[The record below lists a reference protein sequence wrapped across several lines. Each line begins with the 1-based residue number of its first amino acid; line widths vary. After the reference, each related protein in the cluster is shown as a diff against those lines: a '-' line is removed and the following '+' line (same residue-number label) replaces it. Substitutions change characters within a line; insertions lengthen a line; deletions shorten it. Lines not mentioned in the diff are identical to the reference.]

1 MVDQVERQHRAAG
14 LRHQSPQEVQRP
26 PSLLFRCGGLLRP
39 ATDVQ
44 DDDPVAAGPIP
55 VLPDRLPL
63 KLMHLLLSARD
74 TDVLPAPSEEARLE
88 NGGQFGTVFR
98 INFKGYAAA
107 AKVCDLDDFGNGGA
121 LLRVAA
127 AAAVSNYEFVLRL
140 FDVALIAQNEGG
152 TAIALIYPYMDSTL
166 RTWCL
171 PARRSLAPQEYRH
184 IAWSMLMGI
193 MHLHFHELVHSDLTP
208 CSVQINGQG
217 FGESADSFGD
227 FCGDPQVAWK

>member
-1 MVDQVERQHRAAG
+1 M
-14 LRHQSPQEVQRP
+14 
-26 PSLLFRCGGLLRP
+26 
-39 ATDVQ
+39 
-44 DDDPVAAGPIP
+44 
-55 VLPDRLPL
+55 
-63 KLMHLLLSARD
+63 
-74 TDVLPAPSEEARLE
+74 
-88 NGGQFGTVFR
+88 
-98 INFKGYAAA
+98 
-107 AKVCDLDDFGNGGA
+107 CDLDDFGNGGA

-127 AAAVSNYEFVLRL
+127 AAAVPNYEYVLRL
-140 FDVALIAQNEGG
+140 FDVALIAQNDEGG

-217 FGESADSFGD
+217 FCESADNFGD
-227 FCGDPQVAWK
+227 FCGDPHVAWKYFEKAHMLGNSLRVCIADCNSCVSGSLRSMLLV